1 MEFGDNCFGKG
12 GGEST
17 SAETSGAV
25 KITDMETSEGNAD
38 VKKII
43 VDPGTNCWFE
53 SYGDFF
59 ISGDEHLDIK
69 YVPYKGYA
77 SQIALYGEEKSC
89 VFQESFDL
97 KTGGLD
103 KWFKV
108 NSFGGACG
116 YMVTIGLSIDHED
129 GSGEAIL
136 TRKHENKANTNTFAM
151 VGLVSS
157 FLYFLN

>member
-1 MEFGDNCFGKG
+1 MKLLMNALVLLTVNAQFKYTKEIIMEFGDNCFGKG

-89 VFQESFDL
+89 VF
-97 KTGGLD
+97 
-103 KWFKV
+103 
-108 NSFGGACG
+108 
-116 YMVTIGLSIDHED
+116 
-129 GSGEAIL
+129 
-136 TRKHENKANTNTFAM
+136 
-151 VGLVSS
+151 
-157 FLYFLN
+157 

>member
-17 SAETSGAV
+17 SAETGAAV
-25 KITDMETSEGNAD
+25 KVSHMETTAGHAD
-38 VKKII
+38 VRKII

-59 ISGDEHLDIK
+59 ISGDEHLEIK
-69 YVPYKGYA
+69 YIPYKGYA

-89 VFQESFDL
+89 KFQEMFDL
-97 KTGGLD
+97 KTGKAD
-103 KWFKV
+103 MWFKT

-116 YMVTIGLSIDHED
+116 YMVTIGLSMDHEE
-129 GSGEAIL
+129 GATEAIL
-136 TRKHENKANTNTFAM
+136 TRKHENNAMKSMSAM
-151 VGLVSS
+151 VGLISS
-157 FLYFLN
+157 FIYFLN